1 MSFWVERNRGGS
13 FWARVD
19 GPYPKIDLAR
29 ARLDE
34 MRRVDG
40 NMFDY
45 RIAQNFAKTVVPVEP
60 PRRPTSWERILTD
73 DEAL

>member
-45 RIAQNFAKTVVPVEP
+45 RIAQNFAETIAQGTQDWYIAECA
-60 PRRPTSWERILTD
+60 RRER
-73 DEAL
+73 EAA